1 MDPSNMGGRSLLQIV
16 INMSD
21 LETATPQGC
30 DNGALMDRFG
40 VLIQGVLALVAFSTL
55 MLKRCQEPKEER
67 RPWRIWFY
75 DTSKQA
81 IGALFI
87 HFTNIFLSEL
97 TEEDPCS
104 LYLMNFLLDATLGM
118 LVIWLSV
125 RLVSWVVERRQYTL
139 LVFGEYGDP
148 PQAAAWIG
156 QCVLY
161 LLIMVIEKTIISLVL
176 LIPGWTK
183 LQAILLHYISDPQLE
198 LVLVMLVVPFIV
210 NAIMFWVVDSLIMRK
225 RKRLRNDDSLES
237 AVARSTSVTDEES
250 QVLLGPEFQ
259 YDHSESDQDIA
270 ALRGVTERL
279 LPYNLTV

>member
-1 MDPSNMGGRSLLQIV
+1 MKLQTRDSSALQVLETEGSMDSLLAWRRLPSVSV
-16 INMSD
+16 INMTD
-21 LETATPQGC
+21 LVRARPQGC
-30 DNGALMDRFG
+30 DNGALTDRFG
-40 VLIQGVLALVAFSTL
+40 VLIQAVLALVAFSTL

-81 IGALFI
+81 IGSLFI
-87 HFTNIFLSEL
+87 HFTNVFLSNL
-97 TEEDPCS
+97 TEEDPCT

-125 RLVSWVVERRQYTL
+125 KIVSSIVEHRQYTL
-139 LVFGEYGDP
+139 LMFGEYGDP
-148 PQAAAWIG
+148 PQAAAWLG

-183 LQAILLHYISDPQLE
+183 LQEILLDYIPDPQLE

-210 NAIMFWVVDSLIMRK
+210 NAIMFWVVDSLIMK
-225 RKRLRNDDSLES
+225 KYKKLNNYVLES
-237 AVARSTSVTDEES
+237 DSAANGSPAAKDEES
-250 QVLLGPEFQ
+250 QALLGP
-259 YDHSESDQDIA
+259 
-270 ALRGVTERL
+270 RV
-279 LPYNLTV
+279 